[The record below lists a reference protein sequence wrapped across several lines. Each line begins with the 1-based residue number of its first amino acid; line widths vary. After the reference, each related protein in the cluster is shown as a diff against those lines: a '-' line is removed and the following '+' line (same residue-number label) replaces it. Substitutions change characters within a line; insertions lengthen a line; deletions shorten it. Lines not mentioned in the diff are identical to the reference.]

1 MYNMNKYF
9 IEYPKHRLY
18 ACYDGKDSYLNLIIN
33 HCDNEYLF
41 VQLVCGTSKIIEA
54 VEKVLK
60 LRNEND
66 ALYSVIC
73 MILDKFVMESNK
85 DQIGEF
91 KYAILSEK
99 DRDKNIKIDDY
110 PCIYIC
116 TNDYY
121 YDMYVGKMLYN
132 RIKKKLPLI
141 YFDF

>member
-1 MYNMNKYF
+1 M
-9 IEYPKHRLY
+9 
-18 ACYDGKDSYLNLIIN
+18 
-33 HCDNEYLF
+33 
-41 VQLVCGTSKIIEA
+41 
-54 VEKVLK
+54 LK

-73 MILDKFVMESNK
+73 IILNKFVMESNK
-85 DQIGEF
+85 DEKGEF

>member
-41 VQLVCGTSKIIEA
+41 VQFVYGTSKIIEA

-73 MILDKFVMESNK
+73 IILNKFVMESNK
-85 DQIGEF
+85 DEKGEF